1 MPSGKA
7 TREAEEPTTPKR
19 RGHYRKGYTMSKQTA
34 HEFVSNY
41 YDTEEG
47 SETCE
52 RKSFIRFRDAMPLGL
67 DAEQIEN
74 AYRAFSGK
82 SPRYNK
88 SAASMEPW
96 RAEQYKN
103 DANRIVDVLTH
114 DPTSFT
120 DLYNNAGLNPFDK
133 YNHVAP
139 INDCPSLRKC
149 FKAMA
154 AAGIVG
160 CLEIRTCGKCHIR
173 LYYLND

>member
-1 MPSGKA
+1 
-7 TREAEEPTTPKR
+7 
-19 RGHYRKGYTMSKQTA
+19 MSKQTA

-41 YDTEEG
+41 YDVEKG

-52 RKSFIRFRDAMPLGL
+52 RKSFVRFRKAMPL
-67 DAEQIEN
+67 DMDETAIEN
-74 AYRAFSGK
+74 AYTAFSGK

-88 SAASMEPW
+88 AASSMEPW
-96 RAEQYKN
+96 RAEKYKN
-103 DANRIVDVLTH
+103 KANRIVDALTH

-120 DLYNNAGLNPFDK
+120 DLYNAAFDTHK
-133 YNHVAP
+133 TYLYRGSSAP
-139 INDCPSLRKC
+139 TEPTDSLRKC

-160 CLEIRTCGKCHIR
+160 CMEIKTCGKCHIR

>member
-1 MPSGKA
+1 
-7 TREAEEPTTPKR
+7 
-19 RGHYRKGYTMSKQTA
+19 MSKQTA
-34 HEFVSNY
+34 HEFVLSY
-41 YDTEEG
+41 YDVENGT
-47 SETCE
+47 ETCE

-67 DAEQIEN
+67 DAEQVEN

-88 SAASMEPW
+88 AAISMKPW
-96 RAEQYKN
+96 RAEEYKN
-103 DANRIVDVLTH
+103 RANRIVDVLTH

-120 DLYNNAGLNPFDK
+120 DLSTKAYIFEHKSDG
-133 YNHVAP
+133 
-139 INDCPSLRKC
+139 SLRKC

-160 CLEIRTCGKCHIR
+160 CMEIRTCGKCHIR

>member
-1 MPSGKA
+1 
-7 TREAEEPTTPKR
+7 
-19 RGHYRKGYTMSKQTA
+19 MSKQTA
-34 HEFVSNY
+34 HEFVSSY
-41 YDTEEG
+41 YDVENG
-47 SETCE
+47 VETCE

-67 DAEQIEN
+67 DAEQVEN

-88 SAASMEPW
+88 AATSMEPW
-96 RAEQYKN
+96 RAEEYKN
-103 DANRIVDVLTH
+103 AANRIVDALTH

-120 DLYNNAGLNPFDK
+120 DLYNKAGLNP
-133 YNHVAP
+133 YGMYYPNTAP
-139 INDCPSLRKC
+139 RYGCHSLRKC

-160 CLEIRTCGKCHIR
+160 CVEIQTCGKCHIR